1 MFIASSLI
9 FIFSD
14 LIIQTIFGNKFAD
27 ASVCLRIMAFLPL
40 IIGLS
45 NVFGIQGLIN
55 LKMDKQFLV
64 LTFLGAVTSV
74 ILNLF
79 LVPVYSENGTA
90 ISWLITEIFITAS
103 FYIILF
109 RNKINLLDWKDIK
122 FNTRFLK

>member
-14 LIIQTIFGNKFAD
+14 LIIQIIFGNKFVD

-55 LKMDKQFLV
+55 LKMDKQFLI
-64 LTFLGAVTSV
+64 LTFLGAVMSI
-74 ILNLF
+74 ILNLV
-79 LVPVYSENGTA
+79 LVPIYSENGTA
-90 ISWLITEIFITAS
+90 ISWLITEIFITDHS
-103 FYIILF
+103 ILF
-109 RNKINLLDWKDIK
+109 CLEIK
-122 FNTRFLK
+122 LIY

>member
-1 MFIASSLI
+1 
-9 FIFSD
+9 
-14 LIIQTIFGNKFAD
+14 
-27 ASVCLRIMAFLPL
+27 
-40 IIGLS
+40 
-45 NVFGIQGLIN
+45 
-55 LKMDKQFLV
+55 MDKQFLV